1 MKYYIITCVAD
12 YLVKA
17 KSFDD
22 AKAKL
27 NKIIKGLFLVTDFRE
42 VSQQEAETK
51 RKITIYNDDVA
62 LLSSFL

>member
-1 MKYYIITCVAD
+1 MKYYIITCVGD

-27 NKIIKGLFLVTDFRE
+27 NKIIKGLLLVMDFRE

-51 RKITIYNDDVA
+51 RKITTYNDDVA
-62 LLSSFL
+62 LLSSF